1 MKTKDFA
8 RMLHRLR
15 VERGLSQA
23 DVGKLVGRTGVC
35 VSQWEAGRQPRIA
48 DVVLAAVEAVSL
60 PESDVDARVRE
71 ARLCREVQL
80 RGALRMLRGALD
92 SIATC
97 NEERSVLIETLDT
110 SLGEHDIV
118 DTGGLRALIARVEGC
133 IGK

>member
-8 RMLHRLR
+8 RTLHRLR

-23 DVGKLVGRTGVC
+23 DVGALVGRTGVC

-48 DVVLAAVEAVSL
+48 DDVLAAVEAVSL
-60 PESDVDARVRE
+60 PEDDVDARVRE
-71 ARLCREVQL
+71 TWLRREVSL
-80 RGALRMLRGALD
+80 RAVLRMLREALEK
-92 SIATC
+92 IAVC
-97 NEERSVLIETLDT
+97 NKEKAILAETLRIP
-110 SLGEHDIV
+110 LGEVDLI